1 MYLWSMSLSYLDLFL
16 GFGCALAVGVI
27 INCFL
32 TSSNNCVI
40 EITGEAVRISGCTF
54 DRTFVDLVKG
64 LKPAKH

>member
-1 MYLWSMSLSYLDLFL
+1 MSLSLVDFVLIV
-16 GFGCALAVGVI
+16 GCALAVGVI
-27 INCFL
+27 INCFPINPN
-32 TSSNNCVI
+32 SCVI

>member
-1 MYLWSMSLSYLDLFL
+1 MSLSYLDLL
-16 GFGCALAVGVI
+16 LVIGCALSVGVI
-27 INCFL
+27 INWFL

-54 DRTFVDLVKG
+54 DKTFVELVKG

>member
-1 MYLWSMSLSYLDLFL
+1 MSLSYLDLL
-16 GFGCALAVGVI
+16 LAFGCVIAVSVI

-32 TSSNNCVI
+32 VNPNNCVI

>member
-1 MYLWSMSLSYLDLFL
+1 MSLSYLDLFL
-16 GFGCALAVGVI
+16 VLGCALAVGVI

-54 DRTFVDLVKG
+54 DSTFVDLVKG

>member
-1 MYLWSMSLSYLDLFL
+1 MSLSYLDLL
-16 GFGCALAVGVI
+16 LVIGCALALGVI
-27 INCFL
+27 FNCFL

-54 DRTFVDLVKG
+54 DKTFVELVKG